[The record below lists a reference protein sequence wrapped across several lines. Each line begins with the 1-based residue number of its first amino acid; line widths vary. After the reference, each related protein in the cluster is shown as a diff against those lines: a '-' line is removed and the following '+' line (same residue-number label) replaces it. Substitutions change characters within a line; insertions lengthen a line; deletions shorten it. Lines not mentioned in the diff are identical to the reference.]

1 MVEIALSLKA
11 APIGLPS
18 AIETGT
24 CPMGKSDLNAI
35 DRHVGSRVRMR
46 RLMLDMSQTEVAEAL
61 GLTLQHVQKYEKGM
75 GRLGAS
81 RLQHLSQILR
91 VPVAFFFAGLPDG
104 PGMAESA
111 TRAVESLSD
120 VNQFVATPG
129 VGLGKIVQSHS
140 STEIASL
147 DFPACS
153 ADRVTG
159 HLKRR

>member
-24 CPMGKSDLNAI
+24 RPMGKSDLNAI

-120 VNQFVATPG
+120 VNQFVATPE
-129 VGLGKIVQSHS
+129 GLALAKSFSRIQAPKLRHSIFLLVQQ
-140 STEIASL
+140 IASR
-147 DFPACS
+147 A
-153 ADRVTG
+153 T
-159 HLKRR
+159 